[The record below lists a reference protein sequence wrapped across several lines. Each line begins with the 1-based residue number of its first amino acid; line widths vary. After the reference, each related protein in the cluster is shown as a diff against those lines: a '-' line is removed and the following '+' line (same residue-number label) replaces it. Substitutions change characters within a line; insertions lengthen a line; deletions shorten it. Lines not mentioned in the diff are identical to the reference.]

1 MMLFS
6 ILILGCV
13 PDGESPKPAPD
24 GTTTDS
30 GTVDSPPTDT
40 GTSISDSS
48 STTDTGP
55 PVDSGDSGDSGS
67 TTTPEDTGWD
77 FPPGMVHMI
86 GETRFTVDAGAV
98 VYAED
103 GWVFVNGRGEALCEL
118 MGELE
123 DLGSVPAGCPDCAW
137 TFGAELLQVAF
148 AGDRCEE
155 LAFGDEFDRDIEMS
169 GAESQ
174 VSYFGYSAYYA
185 DPYLDFP
192 MYDVIWYVR
201 PPDVPEWHPWW
212 FNLSP
217 GIPGYV
223 RWEGN
228 TLIAYSYTPYFYDY

>member
-40 GTSISDSS
+40 GTSITDPS

-55 PVDSGDSGDSGS
+55 PIDSGDSGDSGA

-77 FPPGMVHMI
+77 FPPGVVHMI

-118 MGELE
+118 MGQLE
-123 DLGSVPAGCPDCAW
+123 NLGSVPAGCPDCTW
-137 TFGAELLQVAF
+137 TFGAELLQLGY

-155 LAFGDEFDRDIEMS
+155 LAFEDEFDRAIEAS

-174 VSYFGYSAYYA
+174 VTYFGYSAVYA
-185 DPYLDFP
+185 HGGYPL
-192 MYDVIWYVR
+192 YDVVWELLPPYV
-201 PPDVPEWHPWW
+201 VEWLPRWS
-212 FNLSP
+212 NRAP
-217 GIPGYV
+217 GVPGYV
-223 RWEGN
+223 RWEEN
-228 TLIAYSYTPYFYDY
+228 TLIAYTYTPYFYDY